1 MSSKIEKLSH
11 ARIQCTIEI
20 PEEERVKA
28 EERAL
33 QKFAT
38 HVRIDGF
45 REGKAPIHM
54 VRERV
59 PKDELTKETV
69 HQSLPK
75 VLPQALEESK
85 AEPIIAPKVAILKE
99 SPLTL
104 AITFVGR
111 PEVKVAKAEKI
122 AIEKKEIPSVTAQDI
137 DNFLA
142 KILGPEGKE
151 TSVTRAAKNGDTVTL
166 DLAVTVGGAEVAE
179 LKEEK
184 MQTVLGSSEDLLPGV
199 AAALVGMKSGESK
212 TIDIA
217 LGEDLEQRDAR
228 GKKAK
233 AAITLQKVSEVQL
246 PEITSEFLKS
256 RFGTDKSPEA
266 FRKDIEEMIA
276 RQRTQG
282 ERHRRE
288 EAFFDAVRDATKV
301 EIAPELLHIEIE
313 ELMHNLDHRLKEQQI
328 TVDDWLK
335 STGKE
340 WKDVV
345 KDMEDIATKRLILRF
360 GLEEVLKARDITATD
375 EELQETLERLS
386 HEQPESSE
394 ESLRSQAS
402 WMKRVQKLL
411 ESATA

>member
-276 RQRTQG
+276 RQRTQR